1 MREPDST
8 VEANRTVEATTD
20 LDIQL
25 PALGTGRLFAATG
38 SGLAAHEAA
47 YGRRRDDWSRDTL
60 LTELEAS
67 GLAGRGGAGFP
78 AWRKLSSISGRRPVV
93 VANGAEGEPV
103 SRKDAALL
111 RRAPHLVLDGL
122 LTVGEALGA
131 SQLFLYAPAD
141 ALAAVGEAVAD
152 RRDARRVRLVE
163 APRTFISGEATAVL
177 SALEGGP
184 ALPRDTTVRLSS
196 RGYRGQ
202 PTLLHNIET
211 LAHLALV
218 ARYGAAWFRSAGS
231 REDPGTRL
239 VSLAGDLPAEAVL
252 EVPGGATVREILLAG
267 GADPA
272 GIAAVLV
279 GGFHGAWV
287 PSSGFDRPMTAAG
300 LARYGARPG
309 AGVLLAVAARRCGLA
324 AAAPIARY
332 LADSSAQQC
341 GPCMFGL
348 PAMAAVLERIAAGE
362 RTPWLASEA
371 ERLAGTVTGRGAC
384 RHPDGTA
391 GFVRSTLGVFRDEVH
406 AHLQGI
412 CTQGWQR

>member
-1 MREPDST
+1 M
-8 VEANRTVEATTD
+8 EATTET
-20 LDIQL
+20 DIRL
-25 PALGTGRLFAATG
+25 PALGTGRLFAAAG
-38 SGLAAHEAA
+38 PGQSAHEAA
-47 YGRRRDDWSRDTL
+47 YGARRDDWTREAL

-93 VANGAEGEPV
+93 IANGAEGEPV

-122 LTVGEALGA
+122 LDAGRALGA
-131 SQLFLYAPAD
+131 SQLFVYAPAD
-141 ALAAVGEAVAD
+141 SLASVADAVAE

-163 APRTFISGEATAVL
+163 APRTFISGEATAVV

-196 RGYRGQ
+196 SGYRGQ

-211 LAHLALV
+211 LAQLALV
-218 ARYGAAWFRSAGS
+218 ARYGAAWFRSTGT

-239 VSLAGDLPAEAVL
+239 VSLAGDVPADAVL
-252 EVPGGATVREILLAG
+252 EVPGGATVREILQAG
-267 GADPA
+267 GVDAA
-272 GIAAVLV
+272 STAAVLV

-287 PSSGFDRPMTAAG
+287 PTGGFDRPMTAAG
-300 LARYGARPG
+300 LARYGGRPG
-309 AGVLLAVAARRCGLA
+309 AGVLLAVAKGRCGLA

-371 ERLAGTVTGRGAC
+371 ERLAGLVTGRGAC
-384 RHPDGTA
+384 RHPDGAA
-391 GFVRSTLGVFRDEVH
+391 GFVRSTLSVFRDEVH
-406 AHLQGI
+406 AHLGGA
-412 CTQGWQR
+412 CVQGWQR

>member
-1 MREPDST
+1 M
-8 VEANRTVEATTD
+8 EATTET
-20 LDIQL
+20 DIRL
-25 PALGTGRLFAATG
+25 PALGTGRLFAAAG
-38 SGLAAHEAA
+38 PGRAAHDAA
-47 YGRRRDDWSRDTL
+47 YGARRDDWTREAL

-93 VANGAEGEPV
+93 IANGAEGEPV

-122 LTVGEALGA
+122 LDAGEALGA
-131 SQLFLYAPAD
+131 SQLFVYAPAD
-141 ALAAVGEAVAD
+141 ALAAVAEAVAE

-163 APRTFISGEATAVL
+163 APRTFISGEATAVV

-184 ALPRDTTVRLSS
+184 ALPRDTTVRLSTS
-196 RGYRGQ
+196 GYRGQ

-218 ARYGAAWFRSAGS
+218 ARYGSAWFRSTGT

-239 VSLAGDLPAEAVL
+239 VSLAGDVPADAVL
-252 EVPGGATVREILLAG
+252 EVPGGATVREILQAG
-267 GADPA
+267 GVDAA
-272 GIAAVLV
+272 STAAVLV

-287 PSSGFDRPMTAAG
+287 PAGGFDRPMTAAG
-300 LARYGARPG
+300 LARYGGRPG
-309 AGVLLAVAARRCGLA
+309 AGVLLAVAKGRCGLT

-362 RTPWLASEA
+362 RTQWLASEA
-371 ERLAGTVTGRGAC
+371 ERLAGLVTGRGAC
-384 RHPDGTA
+384 RHPDGAA
-391 GFVRSTLGVFRDEVH
+391 GFVRSTLSVFRDEVH
-406 AHLQGI
+406 AHLGGA
-412 CTQGWQR
+412 CVQGWQR

>member
-1 MREPDST
+1 M
-8 VEANRTVEATTD
+8 EATTET
-20 LDIQL
+20 DIRL
-25 PALGTGRLFAATG
+25 PALGTGRLFAAAG
-38 SGLAAHEAA
+38 PGQSAHEAA
-47 YGRRRDDWSRDTL
+47 YGARRDDWTREAL

-78 AWRKLSSISGRRPVV
+78 AWRKLSSISERRPVV
-93 VANGAEGEPV
+93 IANGAEGEPV

-122 LTVGEALGA
+122 LDAGRALGA
-131 SQLFLYAPAD
+131 SQLFVYAPAD
-141 ALAAVGEAVAD
+141 SLASVADAVAE

-163 APRTFISGEATAVL
+163 APRTFISGEATAVV

-196 RGYRGQ
+196 SGYRGQ

-211 LAHLALV
+211 LAQLALV
-218 ARYGAAWFRSAGS
+218 ARYGAAWFRSTGT

-239 VSLAGDLPAEAVL
+239 VSLAGDVPADAVL
-252 EVPGGATVREILLAG
+252 EVPGGATVREILQAG
-267 GADPA
+267 GVDAA
-272 GIAAVLV
+272 STAAVLV

-287 PSSGFDRPMTAAG
+287 PTGGFDRPMTAAG
-300 LARYGARPG
+300 LARYGGRPG
-309 AGVLLAVAARRCGLA
+309 AGVLLAVAKGRCGLA

-371 ERLAGTVTGRGAC
+371 ERLAGLVTGRGAC
-384 RHPDGTA
+384 RHPDGAA
-391 GFVRSTLGVFRDEVH
+391 GFVRSTLSVFHDEVH
-406 AHLQGI
+406 AHLGGA
-412 CTQGWQR
+412 CVQGWQR

>member
-1 MREPDST
+1 M
-8 VEANRTVEATTD
+8 EATAATD
-20 LDIQL
+20 IRL

-38 SGLAAHEAA
+38 PGRAAHEAA
-47 YGRRRDDWSRDTL
+47 YGARRDDWTRGTL
-60 LTELEAS
+60 LTELESS

-93 VANGAEGEPV
+93 IANGAEGEPV

-111 RRAPHLVLDGL
+111 RWAPHLVLDGL
-122 LTVGEALGA
+122 LDAGEALGA

-141 ALAAVGEAVAD
+141 SLAAVRDAVAE

-163 APRTFISGEATAVL
+163 APRTFISGEATAVV

-184 ALPRDTTVRLSS
+184 ALPRDTTQRLSS
-196 RGYRGQ
+196 SGYRGQ

-218 ARYGAAWFRSAGS
+218 ARYGASWFRSTGT

-239 VSLAGDLPAEAVL
+239 VSLAGDVPAEAVL
-252 EVPGGATVREILLAG
+252 EVPGGATVREILQAG
-267 GADPA
+267 GVNPA
-272 GIAAVLV
+272 STAAVLV

-287 PSSGFDRPMTAAG
+287 PSSGFDRPMTTAG
-300 LARYGARPG
+300 LARYGGRPG
-309 AGVLLAVAARRCGLA
+309 AGVLLALAQGRCGLA

-348 PAMAAVLERIAAGE
+348 PAMAAVVERIAGGE

-371 ERLAGTVTGRGAC
+371 ERLAGLITGRGAC
-384 RHPDGTA
+384 RHPDGAA
-391 GFVRSTLGVFRDEVH
+391 GFVRSTLSVFRDEVH
-406 AHLQGI
+406 AHLGGS
-412 CTQGWQR
+412 CVQGWQR

>member
-1 MREPDST
+1 M
-8 VEANRTVEATTD
+8 AHFMEATTET
-20 LDIQL
+20 DIRL
-25 PALGTGRLFAATG
+25 PALGTGRLFAAAG
-38 SGLAAHEAA
+38 PGQSAHEAA
-47 YGRRRDDWSRDTL
+47 YGARRDDWTREAL

-93 VANGAEGEPV
+93 IANGAEGEPV

-122 LTVGEALGA
+122 LDAGRALGA
-131 SQLFLYAPAD
+131 SQLFVYAPAD
-141 ALAAVGEAVAD
+141 SLASVADAVAE

-163 APRTFISGEATAVL
+163 APRTFISGEATAVV

-196 RGYRGQ
+196 SGYRGQ

-211 LAHLALV
+211 LAQLALV
-218 ARYGAAWFRSAGS
+218 ARYGAAWFRSTGT

-239 VSLAGDLPAEAVL
+239 VSLAGDVAADAVL
-252 EVPGGATVREILLAG
+252 EVPGGATVRDILQAG
-267 GADPA
+267 GVDAA
-272 GIAAVLV
+272 STAAVLV

-287 PSSGFDRPMTAAG
+287 PTGGFDRPMTAAG
-300 LARYGARPG
+300 LARYGGRPG
-309 AGVLLAVAARRCGLA
+309 AGVLLAVAKGRCGLA

-371 ERLAGTVTGRGAC
+371 ERLAGLVTGRGAC
-384 RHPDGTA
+384 RHPDGAA
-391 GFVRSTLGVFRDEVH
+391 GFVRSTLSVFRDEVH
-406 AHLQGI
+406 AHLGGA
-412 CTQGWQR
+412 CVQGWQR